1 MLNNRYFATLLV
13 LALAAGA
20 WALVPGAAQA
30 QNAPQ
35 PTVGMVDVQKAFND
49 YKVTTTSNDEIN
61 KLVATL
67 KRELDLRAANRL
79 LSDAEIQE
87 LVKVVNK
94 TPQTDADKQRI
105 DELEKTSKARDEE
118 LNSLSN
124 KTDLTEQ
131 ERTRLR
137 ELKELSNKN
146 DASGR
151 TLAEDY
157 SQQIDKRKS
166 ELSDKITADL
176 KAAIAKV
183 AQARGLATVV
193 DKIAILYGGVDLTED
208 VIKELNSGK

>member
-1 MLNNRYFATLLV
+1 
-13 LALAAGA
+13 
-20 WALVPGAAQA
+20 
-30 QNAPQ
+30 
-35 PTVGMVDVQKAFND
+35 MVDVQKAFND

-61 KLVATL
+61 KLVASL

-79 LSDAEIQE
+79 LNDAEIQE
-87 LVKVVNK
+87 LVKLVNK

-105 DELEKTSKARDEE
+105 DELEKASKARDEE